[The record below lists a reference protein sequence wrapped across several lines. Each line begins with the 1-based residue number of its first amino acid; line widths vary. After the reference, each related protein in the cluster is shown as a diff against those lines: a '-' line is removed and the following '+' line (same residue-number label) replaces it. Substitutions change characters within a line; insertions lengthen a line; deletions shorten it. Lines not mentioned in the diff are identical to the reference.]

1 MQQLQKVS
9 ILLYSYPNEDFWKR
23 NSFLKLCLNAFEKK
37 KRASFR
43 WVKFYSAVFK
53 DGKNRK
59 VMSFVFK
66 TEICVKVIKI
76 KRK

>member
-37 KRASFR
+37 KEPVSGELSSIQQFS
-43 WVKFYSAVFK
+43 K
-53 DGKNRK
+53 
-59 VMSFVFK
+59 M
-66 TEICVKVIKI
+66 EKI
-76 KRK
+76 EK